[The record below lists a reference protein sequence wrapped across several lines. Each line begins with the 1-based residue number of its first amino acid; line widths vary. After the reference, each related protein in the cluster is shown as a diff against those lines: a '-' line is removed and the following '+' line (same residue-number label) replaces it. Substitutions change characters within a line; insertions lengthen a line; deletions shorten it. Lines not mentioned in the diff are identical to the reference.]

1 LRQLFSIELD
11 GDVTLQDDTFRL
23 IPELRKVHEELGD
36 KFIRYVVLLCDY
48 SSPYRQMIESKRI
61 EELCDDIFGKP
72 VAKVKELKNEHL
84 KTAIDKY
91 KRLQYD
97 PLREQYNVYTEK
109 ISEYNQYIMDMPVK
123 SENSESLQRVMIG
136 LEKITESREKIKKM
150 ILKKDEEDQMRGGGE
165 ASLLEEMLE

>member
-36 KFIRYVVLLCDY
+36 KFVRYVVLLCDY

-61 EELCDDIFGKP
+61 EELCDDIFDKP

-84 KTAIDKY
+84 KIAIDKY

>member
-1 LRQLFSIELD
+1 MRQLFSIELD

-72 VAKVKELKNEHL
+72 VANVKELKNEHL

-109 ISEYNQYIMDMPVK
+109 ISEYNQYIMDMPIK

-150 ILKKDEEDQMRGGGE
+150 ILQKDEEDQMRGGGE